1 MDPNKLSQMLIKR
14 AANVEITIRSTQ
26 FINITTDKKSEKF
39 PNNALTILKVFARPL
54 SINDALKE
62 MNIPDRY
69 EWIGITHTI
78 TRLLQTG
85 ALIDG
90 TENKFVPDE
99 NTSAFGAAP
108 IHITML
114 NDRVR
119 TDAFIKGIR
128 EIVRTGDIVVDIGTG
143 TGILAIAAA
152 RAGAKHVYA
161 IETSGIADAAQ
172 DAINRTEVA
181 GKITLIRGL
190 STQIE
195 LPEKADVLI
204 SEIIG
209 NDPFGENIL
218 PVFKDAITR
227 LLKQDARILP
237 GQIKLFGLPV
247 KVPAA
252 RLQNI
257 VLQQHDLDNWKE
269 WYGVDLEVLK
279 DGIDFSQPLWKARAE
294 KLTDF
299 EILDEP
305 VLLAEVQF
313 TTPPEAV
320 ISSQGEGS
328 AQGTFNGML
337 LYFEVILGDTLLSS
351 HPLADP
357 RAWHWLNL
365 VWYLPEAEKIAAGDK
380 FKVQYD
386 YSGKK
391 SALRLIR

>member
-1 MDPNKLSQMLIKR
+1 MLIRR
-14 AANVEITIRSTQ
+14 ATDVEITIRSNQ
-26 FINITTDKKSEKF
+26 FISVTANKKSETF
-39 PNNALTILKVFARPL
+39 PNNALTILQVFANPL

-62 MNIPDRY
+62 MNITDRY

-78 TRLLQTG
+78 TRLLQAGVLTD
-85 ALIDG
+85 AS
-90 TENKFVPDE
+90 ESKFVPDR
-99 NTSAFGAAP
+99 NSAAFGAAP

-119 TDAFIKGIR
+119 TDAFIKGIG
-128 EIVRTGDIVVDIGTG
+128 EIVRAGDIVVDIGTG

-161 IETSGIADAAQ
+161 IEASGIADAAQ
-172 DAINRTEVA
+172 DAISRTEVA

-218 PVFKDAITR
+218 PVFKDAVER

-237 GQIKLFGLPV
+237 GQIKVFGLPV

-269 WYGVDLEVLK
+269 WYKVDLQVLK
-279 DGIDFSQPLWKARAE
+279 DGTDLAQPLWKARAE

-313 TTPPEAV
+313 TGSYEAT
-320 ISSQGEGS
+320 ISNQAEG
-328 AQGTFNGML
+328 AVQGTFNGML
-337 LYFEVILGDTLLSS
+337 LYFEVVLGDTFLSN
-351 HPLADP
+351 HPLADE

-380 FKVQYD
+380 FKLQYD

-391 SALRLIR
+391 SALRLIK